1 MFVYWIVGTR
11 LVAAALA
18 SVCWT
23 LIVQQAPPSFPYP
36 FTALGF
42 VFVPLGAMLV
52 FGEPIATEQWVGMLM
67 IGPGV
72 LAPALSVGADTLS
85 DLAVPAGSAHRPIVF
100 TATADALPSARR
112 RTRPGRPNAR
122 PGPPGICSVR
132 VASAP
137 ARSDPRSAA

>member
-52 FGEPIATEQWVGMLM
+52 FGEPIATEQWVGDADDRA
-67 IGPGV
+67 GR
-72 LAPALSVGADTLS
+72 VGLG
-85 DLAVPAGSAHRPIVF
+85 LER
-100 TATADALPSARR
+100 
-112 RTRPGRPNAR
+112 GR
-122 PGPPGICSVR
+122 
-132 VASAP
+132 
-137 ARSDPRSAA
+137 